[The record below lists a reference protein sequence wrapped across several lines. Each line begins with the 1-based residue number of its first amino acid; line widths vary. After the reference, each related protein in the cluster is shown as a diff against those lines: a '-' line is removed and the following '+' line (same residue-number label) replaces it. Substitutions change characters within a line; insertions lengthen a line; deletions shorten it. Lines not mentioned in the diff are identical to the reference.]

1 MILRDIINHLE
12 SIAPPHLQEFYD
24 NSGLIFG
31 NLDQSIGG
39 ALISLDCTEA
49 VVDEAIE
56 LGYNL
61 IISHHPIV
69 FSGIKQFDPSNYVH
83 RVVVKAIKNDIAIYA
98 IHTNLDNVL
107 DHGVNQKIAEKIGL
121 IDCEILKPKTPE
133 NKTIGSGILGSLSEP
148 MAPKKFLAHIKQAM
162 LLATIKHTALI
173 NKKISMVAVCG
184 GSGSFLLADAIS
196 ARADIFITSD
206 YKYHEFFD
214 ANGKIIIADIGHYES
229 EYFTIELLFKLLK
242 EKFPKFAARCTK
254 VVTNPIN
261 YY

>member
-1 MILRDIINHLE
+1 LV
-12 SIAPPHLQEFYD
+12 
-24 NSGLIFG
+24 
-31 NLDQSIGG
+31 
-39 ALISLDCTEA
+39 SLDCTEA

-61 IISHHPIV
+61 IVSHHPIV
-69 FSGIKQFDPSNYVH
+69 FSGIKKFDPSNYVH

-121 IDCEILKPKTPE
+121 SNCKILRVKDSE
-133 NKTIGSGILGSLSEP
+133 NEMIGSGVVGQLLEP
-148 MAPKKFLAHIKQAM
+148 MTPEKFLAHIKNTM
-162 LLATIKHTALI
+162 NLGTIKHTSLLHKEI
-173 NKKISMVAVCG
+173 RTVAICG
-184 GSGSFLLADAIS
+184 GAGSFLLTDAI
-196 ARADIFITSD
+196 AAEADIFITSD

-214 ANGKIIIADIGHYES
+214 ADGKIIIADIGHYES